1 MGWRFRRR
9 NNSNIRAM
17 SNKIKFTEREKFLM
31 EIYQKEID
39 SRNEKIRELELII
52 SINEKHLKYKIK
64 KIKK

>member
-1 MGWRFRRR
+1 
-9 NNSNIRAM
+9 M
-17 SNKIKFTEREKFLM
+17 STKIKFTEREKFLM